1 MAWLKRVRSP
11 KLIVL
16 LPIYNEAATLEGI
29 LRRVSRVADQMVL
42 VDDGS
47 RDATARILERF
58 ATGRSGVFILSLP
71 VNRGMAGALEAG
83 IRFVLHL
90 LETGR
95 VSEKDILAMLDADG
109 QHRPENLPEGRRRL
123 VKDGLDVLLT
133 RRDFHVYP
141 LYKVWGNRFLTW
153 TNRLLSG
160 FPYQDV
166 ESGMRFIRV
175 GALPKILRFYLGKR
189 YSCAQEIALLSAR
202 QGLRISNDYLV
213 DVPCY
218 RAGTTVWDGF
228 VVLAYSLLAFGRWAL
243 DRPVRRV
250 DETAFFQESLRRSER
265 LWKRGRRP
273 ERR

>member
-1 MAWLKRVRSP
+1 VVETRSFP

-83 IRFVLHL
+83 FRFVLHL

-153 TNRLLSG
+153 TNRLLSDSLTRRRVG
-160 FPYQDV
+160 DA
-166 ESGMRFIRV
+166 FIRV
-175 GALPKILRFYLGKR
+175 GPCRRPKVLPGQA
-189 YSCAQEIALLSAR
+189 YSCAQEIALLSHVRGFGFRMIIWWMCLVTGLAR
-202 QGLRISNDYLV
+202 RFGTALWSSRTVSWLSV
-213 DVPCY
+213 
-218 RAGTTVWDGF
+218 AGPWTVRCAGWM
-228 VVLAYSLLAFGRWAL
+228 
-243 DRPVRRV
+243 RPLSSKRV
-250 DETAFFQESLRRSER
+250 
-265 LWKRGRRP
+265 
-273 ERR
+273 